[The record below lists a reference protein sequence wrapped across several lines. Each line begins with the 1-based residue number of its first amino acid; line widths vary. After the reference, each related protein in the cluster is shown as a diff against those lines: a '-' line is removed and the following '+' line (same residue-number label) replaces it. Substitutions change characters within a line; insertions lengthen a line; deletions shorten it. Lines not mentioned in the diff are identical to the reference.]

1 MQKYNFSDEVFG
13 AQGKAIRHLW
23 MTALIGA
30 YSKTKENISILEIGS
45 WAGYSCATWADAIST
60 HVPNVE
66 NSSITCVDLWASYF
80 SANDLS
86 SDKPV
91 YEAMD
96 KAATDNLIY
105 PIYLENSRRISENTN
120 VKINAFKGNSVD
132 ILTQFEPR
140 SFDIIF
146 IDASHYYSSVCSD
159 INLSIPLLKDNGIL
173 CGDDLELQQG
183 QLDEDLLADIDNV
196 DILYHKVYQTN
207 FHPGV
212 TKAVGEIIGP
222 VSTYNGFWSSINLDG
237 KIKPYN
243 IDEQYISYPSH
254 FTEREKGF
262 IRQDINTGVLSLND
276 HDILKRLL

>member
-23 MTALIGA
+23 IMALIGA
-30 YSKTKENISILEIGS
+30 YSKTKKNISVLEIGS
-45 WAGYSCATWADAIST
+45 WAGYSCATWAEAISI
-60 HVPNVE
+60 HVSDVE

-86 SDKPV
+86 SGKPV
-91 YEAMD
+91 YEAMN
-96 KAATDNLIY
+96 KAATENLIY
-105 PIYLENSRRISENTN
+105 PIYLENSQKISANTN
-120 VKINAFKGNSVD
+120 VKINTCKGNSADV
-132 ILTQFEPR
+132 LTQFEPK

-146 IDASHYYSSVCSD
+146 IDASHYYSSVCLD

-173 CGDDLELQQG
+173 CEDDLELQQNE
-183 QLDEDLLADIDNV
+183 LNIDLLSNIDNI
-196 DILYHKVYQTN
+196 DILYHKGHQTN

-212 TKAVGEIIGP
+212 TKAVGELIGP
-222 VSTYNGFWSSINLDG
+222 VSTYNGLSSINLDG
-237 KIKPYN
+237 KIRPYN

-262 IRQDINTGVLSLND
+262 IRHDINVGVLNLTD
-276 HDILKRLL
+276 LDVIKRLI